1 MKRRCAV
8 FAVETRSAW
17 CCFAVADVSFTTNKK
32 RMNHVIEEYLS
43 YMLAQKGS
51 LPRTI
56 ATYRD
61 SLTNA
66 ADYFV
71 REKGAAA
78 SWTTLVTDD
87 FRAWEAEQM
96 QRGYSASYVKR
107 NMAALRSM
115 YKFLLREGRVKV
127 DPVRL
132 VKNPKQ
138 QKRLPTFVRESEM
151 DRLFDYYDF
160 GEGYIGIRN
169 RTILLLLY
177 HTGIRASELIGLDVS
192 DIDLGGQS
200 LRVTGKGDKQRVVP
214 FGQELRNS
222 LRDYLRARDDF
233 FCMRDHSSNLVQMPH
248 GTGDSCNELPM
259 CAEEEGG
266 GNVRRPLFLTQHFR
280 PMAYAELRVVV
291 TEALSAVTTQKRRG
305 PHVLRHSFATAMLAH
320 GAQLE
325 AIQQILGHEKVATT
339 AIYTHTTLSELKKQY
354 AAAHPRNEEH

>member
-1 MKRRCAV
+1 M
-8 FAVETRSAW
+8 
-17 CCFAVADVSFTTNKK
+17 TTT
-32 RMNHVIEEYLS
+32 IEEFLS
-43 YMLAQKGS
+43 YMQAQKGS

-71 REKGAAA
+71 REKGADA
-78 SWTTLVTDD
+78 SWLTLVTDD

-96 QRGYSASYVKR
+96 QRGYNASTVKK

-138 QKRLPTFVRESEM
+138 SKRLPTFVRETEM

-160 GEGYIGIRN
+160 GEGYLGLRD

-177 HTGIRASELIGLDVS
+177 HTGIRASELLGLDV
-192 DIDLGGQS
+192 DDLDLDGCS
-200 LRVTGKGDKQRVVP
+200 LRVTGKGDKQRIVP
-214 FGQELRNS
+214 FGPELRDTLYIYIKERAAHIASYSQNRSSKKNS
-222 LRDYLRARDDF
+222 SLF
-233 FCMRDHSSNLVQMPH
+233 PPPSS
-248 GTGDSCNELPM
+248 
-259 CAEEEGG
+259 
-266 GNVRRPLFLTQHFR
+266 LFLTPRCARMRYNQ
-280 PMAYAELRVVV
+280 LRLVVND
-291 TEALSAVTTQKRRG
+291 ALSAVTTQKRRS
-305 PHVLRHSFATAMLAH
+305 PHVLRHSFATAMLSH

-325 AIQQILGHEKVATT
+325 AIQQLLGHETVATT
-339 AIYTHTTLSELKKQY
+339 AIYTHTTLAELKDQY
-354 AAAHPRNEEH
+354 AQAHPRNNEEFPTKP

>member
-1 MKRRCAV
+1 M
-8 FAVETRSAW
+8 
-17 CCFAVADVSFTTNKK
+17 TT
-32 RMNHVIEEYLS
+32 IIDDFLA
-43 YMLAQKGS
+43 YMQASKGS

-71 REKGAAA
+71 RMKGAEAD
-78 SWTTLVTDD
+78 WTSLQTDD

-96 QRGYSASYVKR
+96 QRGYSPSYVKK

-138 QKRLPTFVRESEM
+138 QKRLPSFIKESEM

-160 GEGYIGIRN
+160 GEGYIGTRN

-177 HTGIRASELIGLDVS
+177 HTGIRAAELCALNVS
-192 DIDLGGQS
+192 DIDLQGQS
-200 LRVTGKGDKQRVVP
+200 LRVTGKGNKQRVIP
-214 FGQELRNS
+214 FGPELRDE
-222 LRDYLRARDDF
+222 LMLYLRERKRFLSAPPSVRLSPKANNDNEAP
-233 FCMRDHSSNLVQMPH
+233 S
-248 GTGDSCNELPM
+248 DSVELALA
-259 CAEEEGG
+259 AEDEQPYKPS
-266 GNVRRPLFLTQHFR
+266 RPTDVKPALFLTQR
-280 PMAYAELRVVV
+280 SARLRYNELRLVVKD
-291 TEALSAVTTQKRRG
+291 ALSAVTTQKRRS
-305 PHVLRHSFATAMLAH
+305 PHALRHSFATAMLAH

-325 AIQQILGHEKVATT
+325 AIQQLLGHATVATT
-339 AIYTHTTLSELKKQY
+339 AIYTHTTLAELKEQY
-354 AAAHPRNEEH
+354 AQAHPRNDKD